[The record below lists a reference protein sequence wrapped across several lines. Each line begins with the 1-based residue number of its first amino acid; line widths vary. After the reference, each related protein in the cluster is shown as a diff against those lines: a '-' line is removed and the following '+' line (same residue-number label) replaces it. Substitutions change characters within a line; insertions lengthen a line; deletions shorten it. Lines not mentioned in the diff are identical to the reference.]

1 MRLIVGLGNPGEKY
15 RRTRHNAGFMVVD
28 ELAQRFPGGT
38 GEGVPERI
46 PERIDDAW
54 AVKTEIA
61 GERVVLMKPQSFMNR
76 SGPVVEA
83 ALRHFNIEPD
93 RLVIV
98 SDDVALPLGSMRI
111 RARGSHGGQNG
122 LRSIIESIGSEDFPR
137 LRFGIGAAGPVL
149 DLAGFVLS
157 DFTDGEVLRVQEMVS
172 RASDALTCIVEHGLE
187 IAMNTF
193 NGAKAQPE

>member
-28 ELAQRFPGGT
+28 ELAQRLSLGA
-38 GEGVPERI
+38 V
-46 PERIDDAW
+46 ERIDEAW

-61 GERVVLMKPQSFMNR
+61 GERVVLVKPQSFMNR
-76 SGPVVEA
+76 SGPAVEA
-83 ALRHFNIEPD
+83 ALRHFNVEPD
-93 RLVIV
+93 RLVVI

-122 LRSIIESIGSEDFPR
+122 LRSIIESIGSEEFAR
-137 LRFGIGAAGPVL
+137 LRFGIGSSEPVL

-157 DFTDGEVLRVQEMVS
+157 DFTDSEVLRVQEMVS
-172 RASDALTCIVEHGLE
+172 RAADAICGIVELGVE
-187 IAMNTF
+187 AAMNNF
-193 NGAKAQPE
+193 NGVKGQPE

>member
-28 ELAQRFPGGT
+28 ELAQRLT
-38 GEGVPERI
+38 LGERERI

-54 AVKTEIA
+54 AVKTEIS

-83 ALRHFNIEPD
+83 ALRHFNVEPD
-93 RLVIV
+93 RLVVV
-98 SDDVALPLGSMRI
+98 SDDVALPLGTLRI

-122 LRSIIESIGSEDFPR
+122 LRSIIESIGSEEFPR
-137 LRFGIGAAGPVL
+137 LRFGIGSSDPVI

-157 DFTDGEVLRVQEMVS
+157 DFTDSEVLRVQDMVS
-172 RASDALTCIVEHGLE
+172 RAADALAAIVENGVEH
-187 IAMNTF
+187 AMNTY
-193 NGAKAQPE
+193 NGSKPQPE

>member
-28 ELAQRFPGGT
+28 ELAQRLPLGG
-38 GEGVPERI
+38 V
-46 PERIDDAW
+46 ERIDDAW

-61 GERVVLMKPQSFMNR
+61 GERVVLVKPQSFMNR

-83 ALRHFNIEPD
+83 ALRYFNVEPES
-93 RLVIV
+93 LVVI
-98 SDDVALPLGSMRI
+98 SDDVALPLGSLRI

-122 LRSIIESIGSEDFPR
+122 LRSIIESIGSEEFAR
-137 LRFGIGAAGPVL
+137 LRFGIGSTEPIL

-157 DFTDGEVLRVQEMVS
+157 DFSDGEVLRVQEMVS
-172 RASDALTCIVEHGLE
+172 RAA
-187 IAMNTF
+187 
-193 NGAKAQPE
+193 

>member
-28 ELAQRFPGGT
+28 ELARRLVLGA
-38 GEGVPERI
+38 
-46 PERIDDAW
+46 PERIDDSW

-83 ALRHFNIEPD
+83 GLRHFNIEPD
-93 RLVIV
+93 SLVVV
-98 SDDVALPLGSMRI
+98 SDDVALPLGTLRI

-122 LRSIIESIGSEDFPR
+122 LRSIIETIGSEEFAR
-137 LRFGIGAAGPVL
+137 LRFGVGATGPVL

-157 DFTDGEVLRVQEMVS
+157 DFQDGEVLRVQEMVS
-172 RASDALTCIVEHGLE
+172 RAADALSALVEHGIE
-187 IAMNTF
+187 SAMNTF
-193 NGAKAQPE
+193 NAAKAQPE